1 MGLSACCPQ
10 IRPNLRE
17 FDEFTHHTH
26 RTAAAQPREGPPRP
40 PKRMAWCPTWLGLG
54 GYPHLS
60 RASLWRGCRSRTAG
74 LNIWGG
80 VVYCVSCRTQNHRL
94 TTYTR
99 RAHRLTKDPPA
110 RHTHALKNESRA
122 CERRLLHAVRPG
134 SEAGGG
140 KRSGHALETAA
151 RQTALRGQILMK
163 MEASASSAIST
174 EEKEPPTAWQRTVAT
189 LVQQLQ
195 ADGDHLC
202 G

>member
-1 MGLSACCPQ
+1 MIDVQAGFVE
-10 IRPNLRE
+10 N
-17 FDEFTHHTH
+17 
-26 RTAAAQPREGPPRP
+26 G
-40 PKRMAWCPTWLGLG
+40 LGLAT
-54 GYPHLS
+54 PSRVCSCVLS
-60 RASLWRGCRSRTAG
+60 PVGAFRHTVR
-74 LNIWGG
+74 
-80 VVYCVSCRTQNHRL
+80 VYCVSCRPQNHRL

-99 RAHRLTKDPPA
+99 RAHRLTKDRPA

-151 RQTALRGQILMK
+151 RQTALQGQILMK